1 MGKWADYCIVAVRFS
16 QERKYI
22 ETVRVLPDTGDL
34 LGTGLIMSRAQ
45 IIAGIQRGMTFYTA
59 VQDQA
64 KEFYTKGQPVGI
76 VTVAAVDYLRTD
88 TNRIAADD
96 LGDLPEY

>member
-16 QERKYI
+16 PGRKYI

-34 LGTGLIMSRAQ
+34 LETGLIMARAQ
-45 IIAGIQRGMTFYTA
+45 IIAGVQRGMTFYTA
-59 VQDQA
+59 VQEPEGQS
-64 KEFYTKGQPVGI
+64 YSKGQPVRV

-88 TNRIAADD
+88 MNRIAADD
-96 LGDLPEY
+96 LGDLPDY